1 MLRPVTG
8 EKYKDRL
15 DMLMY
20 SASTPQSIV
29 VTVQI
34 NAKTLQCT
42 KIFTVY
48 GWL

>member
-8 EKYKDRL
+8 EKYKDG
-15 DMLMY
+15 MYVLMY
-20 SASTPQSIV
+20 SASTPPSIV

-34 NAKTLQCT
+34 NAKTMQCT
-42 KIFTVY
+42 KIFPVY